1 MRGTTRRVVVE
12 SIGGM
17 IEEMFRFWIDRKY
30 DDNNREDFQVCKENT
45 MDNIKRDEII
55 ARRQEKQ
62 LSTKDEDKQ
71 PVDEYLESVFDE
83 LLRIK
88 NNAASNKQ
96 NKTLTSIKALQTY
109 KDIRKTEQLAA
120 LRVVDRVCEYNG
132 WSGASA
138 MSKL

>member
-30 DDNNREDFQVCKENT
+30 DDNNREDFQVCKENVLKILDQNGSNRPELYSIT
-45 MDNIKRDEII
+45 MDNIKREEII

-71 PVDEYLESVFDE
+71 AVDEYLESVFDE

-88 NNAASNKQ
+88 NNAAS
-96 NKTLTSIKALQTY
+96 
-109 KDIRKTEQLAA
+109 